1 MWNSVPTAP
10 GPNTCTTTSNA
21 SATGGSAVTSWLH
34 RDHLKSIRLITNA
47 AGGVASRA
55 DYAPY
60 GDQSPS
66 LQQSKGWIGEKF
78 DPETG
83 LQYLNARYYD
93 PLLARFI
100 TPDDWDP
107 LMPGVGT
114 NRYAYAGNDPVN
126 KSDQNGHSEDGR
138 DGKELGIYDEYK
150 PGDRGLPEPG
160 LGHADVKFL
169 QTIDELSD
177 YVPNLKTAAKK
188 TVVAVAKNSAPY
200 VKRAGK
206 YIAKVASGGY
216 NRVKKWLK
224 PCADSFPA
232 DTLVWTE
239 FGQLPIAWLGAGDLV
254 LAGDEATGEFSY
266 QPITEHFYGH
276 HDDAVVIAIA
286 GDDGNET
293 IVASR
298 EHPFYVAG
306 RGWTHA
312 EELRAGD
319 FIVSAEYVCSLA
331 SPQLVALDGSRP
343 LPMEAGAARVVSVSI
358 EPTAFASHNL
368 EVADNHTFFVGENA
382 LWVHNAGPCDRRVT
396 LRKQVRAQIEADQ
409 PRNAA
414 GEMVDPNT
422 GKPLIPGQIDI
433 GHKPGNEWRA
443 RKKLHESKGSSRKD
457 VIDTENDPKL
467 YHLED
472 SVENRG
478 HKHESGDNWK
488 DQIFGQ

>member
-1 MWNSVPTAP
+1 M
-10 GPNTCTTTSNA
+10 
-21 SATGGSAVTSWLH
+21 
-34 RDHLKSIRLITNA
+34 
-47 AGGVASRA
+47 
-55 DYAPY
+55 
-60 GDQSPS
+60 
-66 LQQSKGWIGEKF
+66 
-78 DPETG
+78 
-83 LQYLNARYYD
+83 
-93 PLLARFI
+93 
-100 TPDDWDP
+100 
-107 LMPGVGT
+107 
-114 NRYAYAGNDPVN
+114 
-126 KSDQNGHSEDGR
+126 
-138 DGKELGIYDEYK
+138 
-150 PGDRGLPEPG
+150 
-160 LGHADVKFL
+160 
-169 QTIDELSD
+169 
-177 YVPNLKTAAKK
+177 
-188 TVVAVAKNSAPY
+188 
-200 VKRAGK
+200 
-206 YIAKVASGGY
+206 
-216 NRVKKWLK
+216 
-224 PCADSFPA
+224 
-232 DTLVWTE
+232 
-239 FGQLPIAWLGAGDLV
+239 

-319 FIVSAEYVCSLA
+319 FIVSAEYLA
-331 SPQLVALDGSRP
+331 HSRHRSWLRSTVRGRCRWRPVLRAWSASRSSPPHLRSRD
-343 LPMEAGAARVVSVSI
+343 
-358 EPTAFASHNL
+358 L

-488 DQIFGQ
+488 DQIFGR